1 MLNVMDAQ
9 RVRKWNCIMDQALAQ
24 GCGEH
29 RLLLLRV
36 MFVIG
41 GRVLNPTH
49 EATPRSGWH
58 PSPLAIGI
66 SCTRLASCIAQ
77 VRASASRNT
86 VLYGKPYTWYCSKFI
101 FSYITCIYDNIL
113 NIHTKG
119 FLVCCDGWA
128 YPGWAGMDR
137 WAASGM
143 EGGRRVHTRK
153 ACAKAFGELVGE
165 LAPMRVQLAR
175 IGRCMSVVT
184 QE

>member
-1 MLNVMDAQ
+1 M
-9 RVRKWNCIMDQALAQ
+9 RKWNCIMDQALAQ

-86 VLYGKPYTWYCSKFI
+86 VLYGKPYTWYCSI

-119 FLVCCDGWA
+119 FLVCLDNPFPLGPVWSEENA
-128 YPGWAGMDR
+128 LKFRNTSIQQHAARQLTPLPGPLLYDR
-137 WAASGM
+137 YM
-143 EGGRRVHTRK
+143 
-153 ACAKAFGELVGE
+153 
-165 LAPMRVQLAR
+165 
-175 IGRCMSVVT
+175 
-184 QE
+184 

>member
-119 FLVCCDGWA
+119 FLVIWFRVTA
-128 YPGWAGMDR
+128 LRQVSVPLIKN
-137 WAASGM
+137 ASKKRKRHARLCPVCLLCRSESQRPK
-143 EGGRRVHTRK
+143 EGIIQN
-153 ACAKAFGELVGE
+153 A
-165 LAPMRVQLAR
+165 QLPPDAL
-175 IGRCMSVVT
+175 IYTAWS
-184 QE
+184 